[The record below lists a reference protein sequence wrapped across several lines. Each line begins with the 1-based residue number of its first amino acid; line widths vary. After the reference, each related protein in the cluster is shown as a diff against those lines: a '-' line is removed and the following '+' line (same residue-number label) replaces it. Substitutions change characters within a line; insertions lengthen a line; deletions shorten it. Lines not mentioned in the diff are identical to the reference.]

1 MSIPED
7 YVIGLV
13 EKIDL
18 LALVQTSVEMKKS
31 GHNWFGLCPFH
42 QERSP
47 SFSVVPSKN
56 FYHCFGCGAQ
66 GDAIDWAQKIQGMQ
80 FRDAVYE
87 FSRRMGMKVPEDNN
101 KSDFEKARSREEFK
115 LGQSIATLNLAVA
128 KIYHE
133 RLRTDKIGADYARAR
148 SLSGEAAKHFMLGYA
163 PDEWRY
169 LAGQMKDYASL
180 VMQRADLVVPRE
192 NATHGDAHEQKFYD
206 RFRGRLMFPIRSM
219 RGEVVGF
226 GARTVNFGTP
236 KYLNTS
242 ETPAFVKGR
251 ELYGLFEARQTLME
265 KNLCIVVEGYMDV
278 VAMWMH
284 DIKNAVATLGTAC
297 TRDQVQKLFRFTD
310 TVVFCFDA
318 DAAGDKAAVRA
329 METAMEFVNDQR
341 TARFVTLP
349 EGEDPD
355 TFLQAHGRAAFD
367 EMVDKAKPLSRMAVD
382 VSLNECDM
390 AIPEG
395 RAKML
400 GRAYE
405 LWKKLPTSAFKLQM
419 IEEFA
424 RAGQI
429 DRNILAAEWQK
440 LAREAEETKDFKRE
454 QDSGNQGPHGKPI
467 AAPGTPGGAGQTR
480 QGWVKEGGRF
490 RPLKP
495 WEVGA
500 RATASQAVA
509 EMQGGGG
516 NGRCSRNALLVSFA
530 LKHMDWLGL
539 ITNEEMESLC
549 ALPGE
554 VGQTLGWLD
563 AMMQEEGVKDWE
575 TLKAGLGVS
584 PFGMRALAMV
594 EEFESDAMLAGVLS
608 DTARSKEM
616 FQRTVYQV
624 KGEWL
629 EARISAAMKANPV
642 EFPEA
647 KEELA
652 SLLRSKQ
659 AHRVAGSQKRRA

>member
-13 EKIDL
+13 EKIDIL
-18 LALVQTSVEMKKS
+18 GLVQTSVEMKKQ
-31 GHNWFGLCPFH
+31 GANWFGLCPFH
-42 QERSP
+42 SERSP
-47 SFSVVPSKN
+47 SFSVIPSKN
-56 FYHCFGCGAQ
+56 FFHCFGCGAN
-66 GDAIDWAQKIQGMQ
+66 GDAIDWAIKVQGMN

-87 FSRRMGMKVPEDNN
+87 FSRKLGMKVPEDNN

-115 LGQSIATLNLAVA
+115 LSQSITELNLAVA
-128 KIYHE
+128 RIYHE
-133 RLRTDKIGADYARAR
+133 RLRTDKIGSDYARTR

-163 PDEWRY
+163 PEEWRY
-169 LAGQMKDYASL
+169 LASHITEYASP

-192 NATHGDAHEQKFYD
+192 NATHGDPHAQRYYD
-206 RFRGRLMFPIRSM
+206 RFRGRLMFPIRNI
-219 RGEVVGF
+219 RGQVVGF
-226 GARTVNFGTP
+226 GARTVAFGSP

-265 KNLCIVVEGYMDV
+265 TNLSIVVEGYMDV
-278 VAMWMH
+278 VAMWMY
-284 DIKNAVATLGTAC
+284 DIKNVVASLGTAC
-297 TRDQVQKLFRFTD
+297 TKDQLQKLFRFTD
-310 TVVFCFDA
+310 TVVFCFDG
-318 DAAGDKAAVRA
+318 DAAGEKAAVRA
-329 METAMEFVNDQR
+329 MENAMEFVGDQR
-341 TARFVTLP
+341 NARFVTLP

-367 EMVDKAKPLSRMAVD
+367 ELVARAKPLSRMAVD
-382 VSLNECDM
+382 VALEDCDM
-390 AIPEG
+390 GIPEG

-429 DRNILAAEWQK
+429 DRHILADEWRK
-440 LAREAEETKDFKRE
+440 LAREAEEVNDFKRE
-454 QDSGNQGPHGKPI
+454 QDTGNQGPHAKPVVT
-467 AAPGTPGGAGQTR
+467 AGAPGQTR

-500 RATASQAVA
+500 RPAASQAVA
-509 EMQGGGG
+509 EMQSGGTA
-516 NGRCSRNALLVSFA
+516 GRCSRDALLVSFA
-530 LKHMDWLGL
+530 LKHMDWLAR
-539 ITNEEMESLC
+539 ISNEEMESLC

-554 VGQTLGWLD
+554 AGQTLSWLD
-563 AMMQEEGVKDWE
+563 AMMQDEGVQEWDA
-575 TLKAGLGVS
+575 LKAGLGVS
-584 PFGMRALAMV
+584 PFGLRALAMV
-594 EEFESDAMLAGVLS
+594 AEFEADQMVAGVLN
-608 DTARSKEM
+608 DDARAEDLFK
-616 FQRTVYQV
+616 RTVYQV

-629 EARISAAMKANPV
+629 ETRIAAAMKANPV

-647 KEELA
+647 KDELA
-652 SLLRSKQ
+652 ILMRSKQ
-659 AHRVAGSQKRRA
+659 AHLLAGRDRRRA